1 MDSGMVIVIE
11 VAIPIADCRFWI
23 SDFNLPT
30 AKLRKPQSAMPNS
43 QSGILNHKDFLY
55 AITPGTYS
63 RWSSHP

>member
-11 VAIPIADCRFWI
+11 VAIPIVDCRFWI

-43 QSGILNHKDFLY
+43 QSGILNHK
-55 AITPGTYS
+55 S
-63 RWSSHP
+63 